1 MGKITKEKMCAFYAS
16 DYHFEMISL
25 PYISRSIDENKEIII
40 LTENNLEDTVQIL
53 VSRMNLK
60 DAKRNQILNLDWKNN
75 DLEKFKEISKNSK
88 ENKNMV
94 IFIKGKINYI
104 ENINKNIEKWIDGK
118 NNINIINCYEFFE
131 VENNIETIAQK
142 YDKILGTSREQE
154 INF

>member
-1 MGKITKEKMCAFYAS
+1 
-16 DYHFEMISL
+16 
-25 PYISRSIDENKEIII
+25 
-40 LTENNLEDTVQIL
+40 
-53 VSRMNLK
+53 
-60 DAKRNQILNLDWKNN
+60 
-75 DLEKFKEISKNSK
+75 
-88 ENKNMV
+88 MV